1 MTSQLTPLQFAVLV
15 SINGRTTGK
24 AIRKHLAAKYRHI
37 SRSLPS
43 FYQLMARLEN
53 DGLVKGDYQRKVIA
67 GQPIKER
74 VYVRTGKGEKAL
86 KATQEFYFV

>member
-24 AIRKHLAAKYRHI
+24 AIRKHLAAKYHI
-37 SRSLPS
+37 SRSLPG
-43 FYQLMARLEN
+43 FYQLMSRLEN
-53 DGLVKGDYQRKVIA
+53 DGLVKGDYRRKVID